1 MLLTG
6 IVLDRG
12 HNFRYGILPKYEAV
26 VARVLERVLRKDA
39 KVFID
44 AGAFHGYFTLQAYRL
59 LRKKGG
65 TIIALEPNPANFRK
79 LVGNI
84 PADGVIHAVR
94 AALWVEDNRPMEFL
108 ISGPDAGGCSMGGRL
123 SSTKRSS
130 HHEPEKGRT
139 ILVDTVRLDTLIKK
153 YELPTVDLVKM
164 DIEGADTMC

>member
-1 MLLTG
+1 
-6 IVLDRG
+6 
-12 HNFRYGILPKYEAV
+12 
-26 VARVLERVLRKDA
+26 
-39 KVFID
+39 
-44 AGAFHGYFTLQAYRL
+44 L